1 MNFITDW
8 YLKQYL
14 DVKLAK
20 VSPIAHW
27 LNYGRKEGRY
37 IIPPIWYLKKISE
50 LRKKDFDLLRN
61 KSEKTKMKKSEMFG
75 KIRIARTNYYQ
86 YDKQLRKYLKFV
98 EKNDTVFI
106 RKDRVL
112 KLERKAKKITIGF
125 PSKSVATEIEK
136 EILSQLFNINK
147 KLNLYF
153 TNEKIYI
160 ELISIVNVESL
171 RNHSIST
178 GERKF
183 ELND

>member
-1 MNFITDW
+1 MSFTSSNLISPDKDIKKAKKT
-8 YLKQYL
+8 LLNNVRAIIQYNMATTTAK
-14 DVKLAK
+14 DETTLA
-20 VSPIAHW
+20 
-27 LNYGRKEGRY
+27 EG
-37 IIPPIWYLKKISE
+37 IE
-50 LRKKDFDLLRN
+50 
-61 KSEKTKMKKSEMFG
+61 
-75 KIRIARTNYYQ
+75 
-86 YDKQLRKYLKFV
+86 YLKFV